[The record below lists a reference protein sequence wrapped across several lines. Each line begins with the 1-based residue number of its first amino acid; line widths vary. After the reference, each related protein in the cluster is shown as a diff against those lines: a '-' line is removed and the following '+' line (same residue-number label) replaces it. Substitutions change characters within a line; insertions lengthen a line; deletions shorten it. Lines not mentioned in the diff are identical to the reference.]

1 MGARRGVRGPASQAV
16 THPGKVRQP
25 NTHSDERGRAM
36 TKSEL
41 DYSRSLM
48 AETNSI
54 LAGFDSTKIHEG
66 INWGRL
72 GCTAVEKVKTFS
84 GNATSVE
91 WRVLIEEASPDA
103 YEFRTLVTEELAR
116 RGYSGVAVVTVA
128 ASRAAALVSQLSN
141 LPT

>member
-1 MGARRGVRGPASQAV
+1 
-16 THPGKVRQP
+16 
-25 NTHSDERGRAM
+25 M
-36 TKSEL
+36 TKAEL

-54 LAGFDSTKIHEG
+54 LAGLDSTKIHDAM
-66 INWGRL
+66 NWGHL
-72 GCTAVEKVKTFS
+72 GCSAVEKVKTFS
-84 GNATSVE
+84 GNATSIE

-103 YEFRTLVTEELAR
+103 HEFCTLVAKELAR

-128 ASRAAALVSQLSN
+128 ASRGQSLSN